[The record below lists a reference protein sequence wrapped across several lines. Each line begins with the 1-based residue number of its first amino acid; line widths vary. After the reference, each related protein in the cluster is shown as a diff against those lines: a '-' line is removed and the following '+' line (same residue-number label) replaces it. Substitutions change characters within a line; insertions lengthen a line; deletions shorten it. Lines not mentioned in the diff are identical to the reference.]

1 MNNLLPEGASVRAFP
16 ISNWTE
22 LDVWKYIRRENL
34 DVGPL
39 YFAAER
45 PTIEVN
51 GSLLMA
57 DDERLTNYYQQE
69 PVMRR
74 IRFRTLGCYPLTA
87 AEESDTTTV
96 DDIITELETTN
107 RSERAGR
114 LIDGE
119 GASSMEAKKL
129 EGYF

>member
-1 MNNLLPEGASVRAFP
+1 
-16 ISNWTE
+16 
-22 LDVWKYIRRENL
+22 
-34 DVGPL
+34 
-39 YFAAER
+39 
-45 PTIEVN
+45 
-51 GSLLMA
+51 
-57 DDERLTNYYQQE
+57 
-69 PVMRR
+69 
-74 IRFRTLGCYPLTA
+74 
-87 AEESDTTTV
+87 V